1 MIGTQKF
8 SVQSPTRVDLSGGT
22 LDLWPL
28 YLFTHGAVTINIAID
43 IWTRAELTVSPDRQI
58 VWESVDYNSKKTFAS
73 KEDCLAS
80 TDSDSLWLRILVRA
94 FDPPSGFHLKTHS
107 ESPVGGGLGGSSSL
121 FVSCYKVF
129 RRWIP
134 AEDVSIV
141 EHVRRVSHLEAEMI
155 HAPPGTQ
162 DYYPAFSGGLN
173 MIRYSWDKIEHRS
186 ISVSDSPL
194 SDHFLLVYTG
204 RSHQSGINNFDVLSR
219 AVRQE
224 PRTLEALNEVKK
236 VSEEMLAVVED
247 QNWELIPELFRR
259 EYKARLMLSDTF
271 ASPEIHALH
280 DLCLKEGASAVKIC
294 GAGGGGCVLVWT
306 KPEIKEKVGLA
317 CEKSGFKVLNARPI
331 ELFQA

>member
-1 MIGTQKF
+1 
-8 SVQSPTRVDLSGGT
+8 VDLSGGT

-28 YLFTHGAVTINIAID
+28 YLFTHGAVTINLAID
-43 IWTRAELTVSPDRQI
+43 ILTHAELKPTVEERI
-58 VWESVDYNSKKTFAS
+58 IWESVDFSFKKVFSSRA
-73 KEDCLAS
+73 ECLAS
-80 TDSDSLWLRILVRA
+80 TDPDSLWLRIFVRA
-94 FDPPSGFHLKTHS
+94 FNPPSGFFLKTHS

-121 FVSCYKVF
+121 FVSCYKAF

-134 AEDVSIV
+134 AEDLSVV

-162 DYYPAFSGGLN
+162 DYFPAFSGGLN
-173 MIRYSWDKIEHRS
+173 MIRYSWDKTEHSSMR
-186 ISVSDSPL
+186 VADTPL
-194 SDHFLLVYTG
+194 NDHFLLVYTG
-204 RSHQSGINNFDVLSR
+204 RSHHSGINNFDVLSR
-219 AVRQE
+219 AVRRE
-224 PRTLEALNEVKK
+224 PQTLEALSEVKK
-236 VSEEMLAVVED
+236 VSEEMQTVLQSRAW
-247 QNWELIPELFRR
+247 NRIPELLQR

-317 CEKSGFKVLNARPI
+317 CEKNGFKVLSARPI
-331 ELFQA
+331 ELFQG